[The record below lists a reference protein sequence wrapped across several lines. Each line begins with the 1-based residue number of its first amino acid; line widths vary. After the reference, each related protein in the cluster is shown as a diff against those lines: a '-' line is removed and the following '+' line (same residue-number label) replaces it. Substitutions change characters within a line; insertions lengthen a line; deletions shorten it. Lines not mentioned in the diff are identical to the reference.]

1 MEKGKISIRKPVF
14 VTMLI
19 LYAVII
25 LVGLVSP
32 DTFAAA
38 EGAIVNFAAS
48 GFGWLYDLTALVLLF
63 FCVWIMCSKK
73 IGSIRLGGEHAKPIM
88 SRWSW
93 FVISLCGG
101 IATGIVFW
109 GIAEPVTH
117 FMSPIP
123 GFGYEAESAQGALYA
138 LSTCYMHWGPMLYA
152 FYAVAGVGIGIAVYN
167 LKLPYRVCSC
177 LYPILGKKAMGAIGT
192 VVDILCLFGLAGGVS
207 ASLGVSAMQLGAGLG
222 LLTGLTPSN
231 VVWTVILLTIVIS
244 FIISSYTG
252 IGRGVRFL
260 SDKNAKIYMGMLV
273 FVLLFGP
280 TKYILNMTTE
290 ALGFHMTNFMRQ
302 STYLDVFEGGM
313 WPTWWTLNYWSFMIA
328 YTPLIGMFLAKIARG
343 RTLKEFI
350 TYNFILPGAF
360 GVLWFGIFGSAAL
373 HIEQNSGGIWDSM
386 QKLGTES
393 AVFAFFEHFPLS
405 KVLSA
410 VFMLTAFLSVV
421 TLSDSM
427 TTTISSLSINAKN
440 AATVEPPAKVKIFW
454 GVVMSALAL
463 VNIVTA
469 NNVGKVS
476 GIDATKQLAIVAAF
490 PLLFVMVAIIFS
502 TAKMLLQYH
511 KYDTVDHPEDS
522 VVESELVVEHE
533 EEQGEAAAE
542 A

>member
-260 SDKNAKIYMGMLV
+260 SDKNAKIYMGMLRRSH
-273 FVLLFGP
+273 
-280 TKYILNMTTE
+280 T
-290 ALGFHMTNFMRQ
+290 
-302 STYLDVFEGGM
+302 D
-313 WPTWWTLNYWSFMIA
+313 
-328 YTPLIGMFLAKIARG
+328 YTAGD
-343 RTLKEFI
+343 
-350 TYNFILPGAF
+350 
-360 GVLWFGIFGSAAL
+360 GIFPGSQEKSGWDPLTTPGSVIIIRVRFRKAAL
-373 HIEQNSGGIWDSM
+373 WTDFGLRQIE
-386 QKLGTES
+386 
-393 AVFAFFEHFPLS
+393 
-405 KVLSA
+405 
-410 VFMLTAFLSVV
+410 
-421 TLSDSM
+421 
-427 TTTISSLSINAKN
+427 
-440 AATVEPPAKVKIFW
+440 ATMKKRKE
-454 GVVMSALAL
+454 
-463 VNIVTA
+463 
-469 NNVGKVS
+469 
-476 GIDATKQLAIVAAF
+476 TK
-490 PLLFVMVAIIFS
+490 S
-502 TAKMLLQYH
+502 H
-511 KYDTVDHPEDS
+511 D
-522 VVESELVVEHE
+522 
-533 EEQGEAAAE
+533 
-542 A
+542 